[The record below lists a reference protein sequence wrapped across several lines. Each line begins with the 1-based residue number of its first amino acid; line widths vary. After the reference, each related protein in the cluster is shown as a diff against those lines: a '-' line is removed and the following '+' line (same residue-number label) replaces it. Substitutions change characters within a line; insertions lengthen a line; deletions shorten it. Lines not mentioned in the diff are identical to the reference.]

1 MLQIVLTILLE
12 NKNRF
17 MGMKKN
23 TMQEK
28 VGGTAMKDRV
38 NRVVLIG
45 TGAVGSSYAFAL
57 LNQGITEELVLID
70 LNKEKSEGDAMDLNH
85 GMAFAPSS
93 MKIWFG
99 DYSDCKDADLIVIC
113 AGAAQKPGET
123 RLDLVEKNAK
133 IFKGIVKQIMESG
146 FDGIFLV
153 ATNPVDILTY
163 AVWKYSG
170 LPKER
175 VIGSGTI
182 LDTARFRFSL
192 GEYFNIDTRNVHAYI
207 IGEHGDTELP
217 VWSHADIANRPVSA
231 WMAYD
236 EKYKQEDLDKL
247 FINVRDAAYHII
259 EKKGATFYGIAMGLV
274 RLTKA
279 ILQNENSV
287 LTVSAYL
294 NGEYGQSDVYVGVPA
309 VVNRNGIRG
318 VVELELTN
326 DEKQKFDHSVSVLKK
341 ILTSVFD

>member
-1 MLQIVLTILLE
+1 MS
-12 NKNRF
+12 
-17 MGMKKN
+17 
-23 TMQEK
+23 
-28 VGGTAMKDRV
+28 DRV

-57 LNQGITEELVLID
+57 LNQGVTEELVLID

-85 GMAFAPSS
+85 GMAFAPSYT
-93 MKIWFG
+93 KIWFG

-123 RLDLVEKNAK
+123 RLDLVEKNAR
-133 IFKGIVKQIMESG
+133 IFKGIVDQIMSSG

-163 AVWKYSG
+163 VVWQYSG

-182 LDTARFRFSL
+182 LDTARFRFLL
-192 GEYFNIDTRNVHAYI
+192 GEYFSIDTRNVHAYI
-207 IGEHGDTELP
+207 IGENGDTELP
-217 VWSHADIANRPVSA
+217 VWSHADIATRPISE
-231 WMAYD
+231 WMARED
-236 EKYKQEDLDKL
+236 KYKQEDLDQL

-259 EKKGATFYGIAMGLV
+259 NKKGATFYGIAMGLV

-279 ILQNENSV
+279 ILQNENSI

-294 NGEYGQSDVYVGVPA
+294 DGEYGHSDIYVGVPA
-309 VVNRNGIRG
+309 VVNRSGIRG
-318 VVELELTN
+318 VVELDLTN
-326 DEKQKFDHSVSVLKK
+326 EEKQKFDHSVSVLKTIK
-341 ILTSVFD
+341 ESVFNN

>member
-1 MLQIVLTILLE
+1 
-12 NKNRF
+12 
-17 MGMKKN
+17 
-23 TMQEK
+23 
-28 VGGTAMKDRV
+28 MKDRV

-57 LNQGITEELVLID
+57 LNQGITEELVLLD

-93 MKIWFG
+93 TKIWFG
-99 DYSDCKDADLIVIC
+99 DYSDCKHADLIVIC

-133 IFKGIVKQIMESG
+133 IFKGIVGQIMASG

-182 LDTARFRFSL
+182 LDTARFRFLL

-217 VWSHADIANRPVSA
+217 VWSHADIATRPISE
-231 WMAYD
+231 WMAHD
-236 EKYKQEDLDKL
+236 EKYKQEELDKI

-318 VVELELTN
+318 VVELDLTK
-326 DEKQKFDHSVSVLKK
+326 DEKEKFGHSVSVLKK
-341 ILTSVFD
+341 VVTSVFE